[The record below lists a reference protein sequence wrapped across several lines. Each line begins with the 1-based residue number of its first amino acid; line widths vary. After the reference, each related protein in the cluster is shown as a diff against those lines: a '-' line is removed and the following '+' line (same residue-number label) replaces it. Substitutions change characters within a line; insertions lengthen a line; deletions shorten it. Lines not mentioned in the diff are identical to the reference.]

1 MPYHKMGKKKEK
13 EKNGQ
18 KEKEMKYVKTT
29 FKKKKK
35 KVRKVPFGFHKMP
48 NGQLMSNANHKS
60 LKLKL
65 K

>member
-1 MPYHKMGKKKEK
+1 
-13 EKNGQ
+13 
-18 KEKEMKYVKTT
+18 MKYVKTT

-48 NGQLMSNANHKS
+48 NGQLMSNANHKP

-65 K
+65 KQNAQ